1 MLVLS
6 RLSGYTILRVVFE
19 GKQYAWASATR
30 VEIVKSQFLR
40 YAVFLLALANV
51 GACGMTNNAEIF
63 KEEFWASSPVKANT
77 EAELGLAELGMGN
90 YAVAE
95 AHFRKALK
103 ADSKDVHALLGM
115 GVLYQNTGQTTK
127 AREMYEAILA
137 IRPDAS
143 QQFVVWNT
151 NNTRPVSEIASL
163 NLALLDSSGVTAGA
177 QKAPSGA
184 AGGSAAN
191 VAGAPSA
198 AAIMGRAAPGA
209 ALDTSAPGVP
219 SAPVMSVLSEGD
231 ANIVS
236 RFRILRSLRD
246 EGLITDE
253 EYATRRQANLGA
265 LLPLTSPPA
274 AAGLDRPVPSNEQ
287 VAGRLRAIGRA
298 LEMRAMTVS
307 QHAAERGI
315 ILDALMAAAPVAVAN
330 PGQPPKGLMEAAD
343 AVRRLE
349 ALQAEGLVSSDEHAR
364 ERAAIERALQ
374 AMPSVKPAGQTGD
387 AVGAAT
393 ANKTT
398 SAPIA
403 RGTGPQPAVHLA
415 SYRSREAADRGWTQL
430 RRAHKDLLEALSAEI
445 TPINLGPKGT
455 FYRLNAGPLID
466 RNVAADLCG
475 KLKRR
480 RQYCEPTFLSGG

>member
-1 MLVLS
+1 M
-6 RLSGYTILRVVFE
+6 
-19 GKQYAWASATR
+19 
-30 VEIVKSQFLR
+30 
-40 YAVFLLALANV
+40 
-51 GACGMTNNAEIF
+51 
-63 KEEFWASSPVKANT
+63 KANT
-77 EAELGLAELGMGN
+77 EAELGLAALGMGN

-95 AHFRKALK
+95 AHFRKALT
-103 ADSKDVHALLGM
+103 AEPKDVHALMGM
-115 GVLYQNTGQTTK
+115 GILYQNTGQITK

-163 NLALLDSSGVTAGA
+163 NLALLESSGIAVSAKNGA
-177 QKAPSGA
+177 SGTPAGA
-184 AGGSAAN
+184 AG
-191 VAGAPSA
+191 VAGAPTA
-198 AAIMGRAAPGA
+198 VAMMGRAAPGA
-209 ALDTSAPGVP
+209 AVDASAPGVP
-219 SAPVMSVLSEGD
+219 SAPVMSVLSESD
-231 ANIVS
+231 TNIIT
-236 RFRILRSLRD
+236 RFRIMRSLRD
-246 EGLITDE
+246 EGLITGE

-265 LLPLTSPPA
+265 LLPLTSPPP

-315 ILDALMAAAPVAVAN
+315 ILDALMASAPVAVAN

-364 ERAAIERALQ
+364 ERVAIERALQ
-374 AMPSVKPAGQTGD
+374 ATPSPKAAVQTSDAGGTAD
-387 AVGAAT
+387 KTAGAL
-393 ANKTT
+393 
-398 SAPIA
+398 SAK
-403 RGTGPQPAVHLA
+403 GKGPQPAVHLA
-415 SYRSREAADRGWTQL
+415 SYKSREAADRGWTEL
-430 RRAHKDLLEALSAEI
+430 KRTHKDLLSTLSADI
-445 TPINLGPKGT
+445 TSINLGPKGT
-455 FYRLNAGPLID
+455 FYRLNAGPLVD

>member
-1 MLVLS
+1 MK
-6 RLSGYTILRVVFE
+6 RE
-19 GKQYAWASATR
+19 
-30 VEIVKSQFLR
+30 FLR
-40 YAVFLLALANV
+40 YAVCLVAAASV
-51 GACGMTNNAEIF
+51 GACGMTKNTEIL
-63 KEEFWASSPVKANT
+63 KEEFWASSPMKANT
-77 EAELGLAELGMGN
+77 EAELGLAALGMGN

-95 AHFRKALK
+95 AHFRKALT
-103 ADSKDVHALLGM
+103 AEPKDVHALMGM
-115 GVLYQNTGQTTK
+115 GILYQNTGQVTK

-163 NLALLDSSGVTAGA
+163 NLALLDSSGV
-177 QKAPSGA
+177 A
-184 AGGSAAN
+184 AAAKNGTPGSPTG
-191 VAGAPSA
+191 VAGAPTVA
-198 AAIMGRAAPGA
+198 AMMGRAAPGA
-209 ALDTSAPGVP
+209 AIDASAPGVP
-219 SAPVMSVLSEGD
+219 QAPVMSVLSEGD
-231 ANIVS
+231 ANIIT
-236 RFRILRSLRD
+236 RFKIMRSLRD
-246 EGLITDE
+246 EGLITGE

-265 LLPLTSPPA
+265 LLPLTSPPP

-315 ILDALMAAAPVAVAN
+315 ILDALMASAPVAVAN

-343 AVRRLE
+343 SVRRLE

-374 AMPSVKPAGQTGD
+374 AMPAKPAAQTSD
-387 AVGAAT
+387 AGGAAT
-393 ANKTT
+393 ADKTAGAL
-398 SAPIA
+398 S
-403 RGTGPQPAVHLA
+403 GKGKGPQPAVHLA
-415 SYRSREAADRGWTQL
+415 SYKSREAADRGWTEL
-430 RRAHKDLLEALSAEI
+430 KRAHKDLLSALSVEI

-455 FYRLNAGPLID
+455 YYRLNAGPLVD
-466 RNVAADLCG
+466 RNGAADLCG

>member
-1 MLVLS
+1 M
-6 RLSGYTILRVVFE
+6 
-19 GKQYAWASATR
+19 AAAS
-30 VEIVKSQFLR
+30 
-40 YAVFLLALANV
+40 V
-51 GACGMTNNAEIF
+51 GACGMTKNSEIL
-63 KEEFWASSPVKANT
+63 KDEFWASSPMKANT
-77 EAELGLAELGMGN
+77 EAELGLAALGMGN

-95 AHFRKALK
+95 AHFRKALT
-103 ADSKDVHALLGM
+103 AEPKDVHALMGM
-115 GVLYQNTGQTTK
+115 GILYQNTGQVTK

-163 NLALLDSSGVTAGA
+163 NLALLESSGVAAGA
-177 QKAPSGA
+177 KNGASGSP
-184 AGGSAAN
+184 AG
-191 VAGAPSA
+191 VAGAPTVA
-198 AAIMGRAAPGA
+198 AMMGRAAPGA
-209 ALDTSAPGVP
+209 AVDASAPGVP

-231 ANIVS
+231 TNIVT
-236 RFRILRSLRD
+236 RFRIMRSLRD
-246 EGLITDE
+246 EGLITGE
-253 EYATRRQANLGA
+253 EYAKRRQANLGA
-265 LLPLTSPPA
+265 LLPLTSPPP

-315 ILDALMAAAPVAVAN
+315 ILDALMASAPVAVAN

-374 AMPSVKPAGQTGD
+374 AMPSAKPAAQTAD
-387 AVGAAT
+387 AGGAAT
-393 ANKTT
+393 ADKTA
-398 SAPIA
+398 SAPA
-403 RGTGPQPAVHLA
+403 AKGKGPQPAVHLA
-415 SYRSREAADRGWTQL
+415 SYKSRAAADRGWTEL
-430 RRAHKDLLEALSAEI
+430 KRAHKDLLSALSAEV
-445 TPINLGPKGT
+445 TTINLGPKGT
-455 FYRLNAGPLID
+455 FYRLNAGPLVD
-466 RNVAADLCG
+466 RNGAADLCG